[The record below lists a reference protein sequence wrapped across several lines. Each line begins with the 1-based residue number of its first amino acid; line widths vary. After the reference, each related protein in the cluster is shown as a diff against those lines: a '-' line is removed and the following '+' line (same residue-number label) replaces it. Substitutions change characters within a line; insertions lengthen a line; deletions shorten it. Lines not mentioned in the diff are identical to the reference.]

1 MASGGAVTLP
11 VPVVTGILLESTAS
25 SNPQGSGA
33 VLLRAPVVAGAGVA
47 LPVAA
52 GEITLPVL
60 VVAGT
65 GLTAL
70 EGAGVVTLPGIV
82 GAGHGLTSN
91 PGVGAVTPPAVIV
104 RGTGPNTGAVQLP
117 APVVSGE
124 GFTGVAGTGAV
135 RLPVPQVLGEGRT
148 PFAGEGQIVLPAP
161 LLTGAGTT
169 GVVGRAALTLPGI
182 VVAAAGSTGL
192 VGRGQIVL
200 PAPHVQGSGY
210 MSAIGTGAVVLPPW
224 RVEGLGITSDI
235 TPALPDGVVF
245 PALVMHTETGSLT
258 QYANYP
264 FNSFATFNGVYLG
277 ASAEGL
283 FTLEGETDNGA
294 KIPAFAR
301 VGITDFGTSYLKRVD
316 RCYVGYRTDGNLVLR
331 VYTDEVTQRD
341 YLLRATGKDGLHG
354 NHARIG
360 RGLRARY
367 WQFEVQNQNGA
378 NFELNA
384 IELKPTHLRRRV
396 GGGDA

>member
-1 MASGGAVTLP
+1 MATGGAVSLP

-25 SNPQGSGA
+25 TNPQGSGA
-33 VLLRAPVVAGAGVA
+33 VVLRAPTVAGTGIA

-52 GEITLPVL
+52 GAVTLPVL
-60 VVAGT
+60 VIAGT

-70 EGAGVVTLPGIV
+70 AGEGAVTLPGIT
-82 GAGHGLTSN
+82 GSGRGLTSN
-91 PGVGAVTPPAVIV
+91 PGVGAITLPAIVV
-104 RGTGPNTGAVQLP
+104 RGQGPNTGEVQLP
-117 APVVSGE
+117 APIVAGT

-135 RLPVPQVLGEGRT
+135 RLPVPVVAGAGKT
-148 PFAGEGQIVLPAP
+148 PFAGEGQIVLPTP
-161 LLTGAGTT
+161 LVTGAGTT
-169 GVVGRAALTLPGI
+169 GVMGRAALVLPAI
-182 VVAAAGSTGL
+182 AVVGTGSTGV

-200 PAPHVQGSGY
+200 PLPIVQGSGY
-210 MSAIGTGAVVLPPW
+210 MPAIGAGAIVLPAW
-224 RVEGLGITSDI
+224 QIDGLGVTSDI
-235 TPALPDGVVF
+235 TPVLPDGVVY

-258 QYANYP
+258 QYANFP

-283 FTLEGETDNGA
+283 FTLEGDTDNGA
-294 KIPAFAR
+294 KIPALAR

-341 YLLRATGKDGLHG
+341 YLLRASGKNGLHG
-354 NHARIG
+354 NHTRIG

-378 NFELNA
+378 DFELNA